1 MGLNAKDTAWLSG
14 VYREHRERVFHT
26 CLRFAAGDRAW
37 AMDRM
42 QDAFVM
48 LARDLEKLADRDDPG
63 GWLYRAAINVCL
75 MSLRRGRV
83 WGRIEKVLRDAGAGF
98 GARPDRTL
106 GAKRDLT
113 QLERALAELPPKQRA
128 VFVLVEVEG
137 RSQKEAAELMELSKG
152 QLSKLHTR
160 ALEAL
165 RRYEWDVAHD

>member
-1 MGLNAKDTAWLSG
+1 MGLNASDTAWIAD
-14 VYREHRERVFHT
+14 VYRKHHERVFRT

-48 LARDLEKLADRDDPG
+48 LTRDFEKVMDRGDPG
-63 GWLYRAAINVCL
+63 GWLYRAAVNACL
-75 MSLRRGRV
+75 MALRRGRV
-83 WGRIEKVLRDAGAGF
+83 WGRIEQVLRGAGRAHGTAPDRAT
-98 GARPDRTL
+98 GAR
-106 GAKRDLT
+106 RDISK
-113 QLERALAELPPKQRA
+113 LERALAELPPKQRA
-128 VFVLVEVEG
+128 VFVLVEIEG
-137 RSQKEAAELMELSKG
+137 REQKEAAELMRLSKG